1 MINREQKQQLE
12 MMLSLQP
19 AVGLLGPRQVGK
31 TTLARSIADSRP
43 SLYLDLESPLDQA
56 KLADPLAFFAA
67 YQDTFIVLDEIHRAP
82 GLFQPLRGI
91 IDEGRRQGRETGR
104 FLVLGS
110 ASLDLLQQSSE
121 TLAGR
126 IGYME
131 LGPFSATEIQVEMA
145 EQERLWLRGGF
156 PKSYLASNEAASVS
170 WRQDFIRSYLER
182 DIAQLGPRIPAE
194 TLRRF
199 WTMLAH
205 NQGQP
210 FNAAQLAGSL
220 GVSGV
225 TVGRYLDLMVDL
237 LLVRRLSPWMSNAGK
252 RLVRSPKTYIRDC
265 GLAHALLNIGTMDVL
280 LGHPV
285 AGATWEGL
293 VIENLLTHL
302 PFGADAGFYRTS
314 GGAEVDLVL
323 SLPPQDLWAIEIKRS
338 MAPKPERGFHLACED
353 LQPSARFVV
362 YPGLERFSLGA
373 NLTAISLPDIV
384 KELRR
389 VTSRPLC

>member
-1 MINREQKQQLE
+1 MVMIEREQKQQLE
-12 MMLSLQP
+12 KMLSREP

-31 TTLARSIADSRP
+31 TTLARSIADGRA
-43 SLYLDLESPLDQA
+43 SLYLDLENPLDKA
-56 KLADPLAFFAA
+56 KLTDPLAFFAS
-67 YQDTFIVLDEIHRAP
+67 YPDTFIVLDEIHRVP

-91 IDEGRRQGRETGR
+91 IDEGRKYGRESGR
-104 FLVLGS
+104 FLILGS

-126 IGYME
+126 IGYLE
-131 LGPFSATEIQVEMA
+131 LGPFSATEISYKAA

-156 PKSYLASNEAASVS
+156 PRSYLAADEADSVS
-170 WRQDFIRSYLER
+170 WRQDFIRTYLER

-210 FNAAQLAGSL
+210 LNAAQIAGSL

-237 LLVRRLSPWMSNAGK
+237 LLVRRLRPWMSNVGK
-252 RLVRSPKTYIRDC
+252 RLVRSPKVYIRDC
-265 GLAHALLNIGTMDVL
+265 GLAHALLNIGTLDVL

-293 VIENLLTHL
+293 VVENLLTHL
-302 PFGADAGFYRTS
+302 PFGADAGFYRTV

-323 SLPPQDLWAIEIKRS
+323 SLPPNDLWAIEIKRS
-338 MAPKPERGFHLACED
+338 MVPKPGRGFHLACED
-353 LQPSARFVV
+353 LQPTARFVV
-362 YPGLERFSLGA
+362 YPGAERFPLSP
-373 NLTAISLPDIV
+373 NLTAISMLELV
-384 KELRR
+384 KKLKELM
-389 VTSRPLC
+389 SK